1 MAGEARHVA
10 GGAIAPGPEP
20 SVKGKEGR
28 APGPSFC
35 PTCLRHGPR
44 AAFAPAPS
52 AAGCPGRSGQEG
64 SPTAPEPPAA
74 TQGDIT
80 LPILKTRELSA
91 RKANT
96 WLTEIMDGK
105 ELR

>member
-35 PTCLRHGPR
+35 PTCLRHGHAQPSHRRPLLPGAQGAPDRKGPPPPR
-44 AAFAPAPS
+44 SLRLQP
-52 AAGCPGRSGQEG
+52 RE
-64 SPTAPEPPAA
+64 
-74 TQGDIT
+74 I
-80 LPILKTRELSA
+80 LPFPF
-91 RKANT
+91 
-96 WLTEIMDGK
+96 
-105 ELR
+105 